1 MASVDLRGFPDT
13 LAPLRKQRQ
22 WRLDQAV
29 AAVSLTRKRLTETE
43 SERAEAV
50 EAFQSESAR
59 VAQHWRERTDPTAYA
74 HLLLYLAQQ
83 HGRVLELEAEEHR
96 MRDELAAAQ
105 ATALRRQ
112 HDLEVLKRHRSEA
125 LAEYRVGI
133 ERKMTAEADVDW
145 SARSVV
151 RGEAGL

>member
-1 MASVDLRGFPDT
+1 MDCVDLRGFPDD

-22 WRLDQAV
+22 WRLDQA
-29 AAVSLTRKRLTETE
+29 AIAVSAARKRLLEKE
-43 SERAEAV
+43 KERAEAV
-50 EAFQSESAR
+50 EAFQSQTTR
-59 VAQHWRERTDPTAYA
+59 VVRQWRERTDPAAYA

-83 HGRVLELEAEEHR
+83 HGRVLELEAEEQR
-96 MRDELAAAQ
+96 LRDELAAAQ

-112 HDLEVLKRHRSEA
+112 HDLEVLKRHRSES
-125 LAEYRVGI
+125 LAEYRVGV
-133 ERKMTAEADVDW
+133 ERKMTVEADVNW